1 MTTYNL
7 PIPPS
12 TNNLFFNRKQGGRAP
27 TQAYVT
33 WQTEAGLMLNA
44 QRARPVRGEV
54 RIDIKVADAG
64 RFDLDNT
71 IKPALDLLKKHGV
84 IEDDNRKVVRGLSAD
99 WAEGIEGMQIRVT
112 SMEIMGRE
120 NGKPE

>member
-1 MTTYNL
+1 MTTFNL

-27 TQAYVT
+27 TQAYLA
-33 WQTEAGLMLNA
+33 WQTHAGLMLNA
-44 QRARPVRGEV
+44 QHARPIAGEV